1 VICKIR
7 WRLKGLG
14 DCLLGKSERPVTNG
28 LLREFYTML
37 NPNESSEH
45 DKDSQSSHAGLDMD
59 ALERS
64 LHNTPDVNRDSAFPP
79 APEVKA
85 EAWPSEANGWVKG
98 RGRDLLPPG
107 WRHEGDEYI
116 KPDGSRVNAKAH
128 YAHKS
133 LHGVRDP
140 VKEMTMGNM
149 PSVEERAQDDEKAFD
164 LESVKAKETKKEQC
178 AHIRATE
185 PNLVK
190 RAVAVKQHG
199 GIKFKVFETKNGVPK
214 AYSCDQNRWA
224 ILDGLFGEAGPH
236 LDLFRGRIVDDKG
249 VVIDDRYPIR
259 DFVESMQAAQLEG
272 QSAASVRTALAEWA
286 LARRR
291 DDLILK
297 INARLEEHPWDGES
311 RIEGS
316 LIKIFQC
323 DDTPT
328 NKQMG
333 IYFWLSLAAR
343 MFYPGRLA
351 PITLSLFG
359 AQNVGK
365 SYFSKIICEEI
376 MHNKTSS
383 PVDLNLSS
391 KNEENFLREITG
403 AAPVANIGEMQ
414 GFKTADI
421 NWVKAFIARTSDYM
435 SYKYEGHFEQQRRW
449 ITIMDGNK
457 YEGLQRDNTGNRR
470 FYPMFVMQLKPDEDG
485 NPNWKGK
492 DDISSAEKLDLAQF
506 RSDFWLYM
514 SEAKAW
520 LDSHSEYEYTSMVNK
535 TSQMVQDFNAI
546 HIRENIGTPRDPVM
560 ETFFPKALEI
570 VDIKFRATG
579 KGKVKGKG
587 DVDLPAGVTIYIDD
601 TVEAMSKLAPHA
613 RVSFDSVKNELV
625 ALASKYKGTEARMN
639 NGRRGFLY
647 VPPVGT
653 PNEVEWLRHT
663 LQSGRYDEF

>member
-1 VICKIR
+1 M
-7 WRLKGLG
+7 
-14 DCLLGKSERPVTNG
+14 PQ
-28 LLREFYTML
+28 
-37 NPNESSEH
+37 PNESMQHNQDSE
-45 DKDSQSSHAGLDMD
+45 SSHKDISLED
-59 ALERS
+59 LERILDEDDLERTEQELNNQPGDFS
-64 LHNTPDVNRDSAFPP
+64 GATVS
-79 APEVKA
+79 PEVKP
-85 EAWPSEANGWVKG
+85 EPWPSEENGWVKG
-98 RGRDLLPPG
+98 RRGDLLPPG
-107 WRHEGDEYI
+107 WRYEGDEYI
-116 KPDGSRVNAKAH
+116 KPNGNRVNAKAP
-128 YAHKS
+128 YPHKAI
-133 LHGVRDP
+133 HGVRDP
-140 VKEMTMGNM
+140 VKEIAMGNM
-149 PSVEERAQDDEKAFD
+149 PSAEERGKADEKAFD
-164 LESVKAKETKKEQC
+164 LESVKVMETKKEQC

-190 RAVAVKQHG
+190 RAVAVKQQG
-199 GIKFKVFETKNGVPK
+199 GIKFKVLETKNGVPK
-214 AYSCDQNRWA
+214 AFSCDQNRWA

-236 LDLFRGRIVDDKG
+236 LDLFRGRIVDDNG
-249 VVIDDRYPIR
+249 TVIDDRYPIR
-259 DFVESMQAAQLEG
+259 EFVESMQAAQLEG

-457 YEGLQRDNTGNRR
+457 YDGLQRDDTGNRR
-470 FYPMFVMQLKPDEDG
+470 FYPIFVMQLPPDEEG

-492 DDISSAEKLDLAQF
+492 DDISSVEKLDLAQF

-520 LDSHSEYEYTSMVNK
+520 LDSHSEYEYTSLVNK

-546 HIRENIGTPRDPVM
+546 HIRENIGTPRDPII
-560 ETFFPKALEI
+560 ENFFGMALDK
-570 VDIKFRATG
+570 VTIKSRPE
-579 KGKVKGKG
+579 GKG
-587 DVDLPAGVTIYIDD
+587 DVKGKEVELPAGVAIYIPDMIIA
-601 TVEAMSKLAPHA
+601 VNSLVGNA
-613 RVSFDSVKNELV
+613 RVSFDSVKRELI
-625 ALASKYKGTEARMN
+625 ALAAKHGGIEARMTG
-639 NGRRGFLY
+639 GRRGFLF
-647 VPPVGT
+647 VPPVGV
-653 PNEVEWLRHT
+653 NDGEAWLRAT
-663 LQSGRYDEF
+663 LQGEKYNEF